1 MNLLRLFIL
10 LLLVF
15 SCSKKIDKEIYH
27 IPLIKQDGSKFYW
40 KDLNHFYKLVFFG
53 YTYCPDICPV
63 ALRTMDQTKMIVAN
77 KSLVLIFVTID
88 PQRDTPQQLTM
99 YLSNFK
105 SPIIGLTG
113 NVEDLKIFYKY
124 FNISF
129 SIEKNH
135 HHDQETYGYNHTP
148 FIYFLSPEDEVIKTF
163 PTGISSNTLS
173 KEIIKYIN

>member
-1 MNLLRLFIL
+1 MSSWRLIVLFF
-10 LLLVF
+10 LVF
-15 SCSKKIDKEIYH
+15 SCNKKIDKEIYH

-40 KDLNHFYKLVFFG
+40 KDLNQFYKLVFFG

-63 ALRTMDQTKMIVAN
+63 ALRTMDQTKLIVAN
-77 KSLVLIFVTID
+77 KPLVLVFVTID
-88 PQRDTPQQLTM
+88 PQRDTPEHLTR

-135 HHDQETYGYNHTP
+135 HHDKEIYGYNHTP
-148 FIYFLSPEDEVIKTF
+148 FIYFLSPDDEVIKTF